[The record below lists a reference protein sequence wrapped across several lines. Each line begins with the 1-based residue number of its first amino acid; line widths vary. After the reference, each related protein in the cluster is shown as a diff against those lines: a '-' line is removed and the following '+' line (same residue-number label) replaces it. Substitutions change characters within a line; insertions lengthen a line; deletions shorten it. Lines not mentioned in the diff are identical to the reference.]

1 MERRASDEAG
11 KPALA
16 IHPLRSSAGLW
27 HRPTRWCSEVRIRQ
41 QCLNLRTP
49 TVEQQQ
55 GAYAE
60 MVAHPELKNVR
71 IQAADLD
78 YALRE
83 NAACWGE
90 TSHSSIPPQNPPQH
104 D

>member
-1 MERRASDEAG
+1 MEKKRPLLMYVPCTLVLTYG
-11 KPALA
+11 LAL
-16 IHPLRSSAGLW
+16 LGG
-27 HRPTRWCSEVRIRQ
+27 CSEVRIRQ

-49 TVEQQQ
+49 TIEEQQ

-71 IQAADLD
+71 IQAIDLD

-83 NAACWGE
+83 NAACWGK
-90 TSHSSIPPQNPPQH
+90 TSP
-104 D
+104 

>member
-1 MERRASDEAG
+1 MKYESPLWLYVLLVFVLSCSIALLGGCSDV
-11 KPALA
+11 
-16 IHPLRSSAGLW
+16 H
-27 HRPTRWCSEVRIRQ
+27 IRQ

-60 MVAHPELKNVR
+60 MQAHPELKNVR

-78 YALRE
+78 YDLRE
-83 NAACWGE
+83 NAACWGK
-90 TSHSSIPPQNPPQH
+90 NP
-104 D
+104 

>member
-1 MERRASDEAG
+1 MMKKERQLWLYV
-11 KPALA
+11 PCALVLA
-16 IHPLRSSAGLW
+16 CGILLGG
-27 HRPTRWCSEVRIRQ
+27 CSEVRIRQ

-83 NAACWGE
+83 NAACWGKK
-90 TSHSSIPPQNPPQH
+90 P
-104 D
+104 

>member
-1 MERRASDEAG
+1 MEKENPLWLYA
-11 KPALA
+11 PCALVLA
-16 IHPLRSSAGLW
+16 CGFALLGG
-27 HRPTRWCSEVRIRQ
+27 CSEVRIRQ

-83 NAACWGE
+83 NAAYRGK
-90 TSHSSIPPQNPPQH
+90 SRP
-104 D
+104 

>member
-1 MERRASDEAG
+1 MKQES
-11 KPALA
+11 PLWLYIPCALVLA
-16 IHPLRSSAGLW
+16 CGIALLGG
-27 HRPTRWCSEVRIRQ
+27 CSEVRIRQ

-90 TSHSSIPPQNPPQH
+90 SVP
-104 D
+104 

>member
-1 MERRASDEAG
+1 MKQESPLWLYISAVLVMACG
-11 KPALA
+11 LAL
-16 IHPLRSSAGLW
+16 LGG
-27 HRPTRWCSEVRIRQ
+27 CSEVRIRQ

-60 MVAHPELKNVR
+60 MIAHPELKNLR

-83 NAACWGE
+83 NAACWGKK
-90 TSHSSIPPQNPPQH
+90 P
-104 D
+104 